1 MHIVVE
7 RVDVLVQRILDEARK
22 AVDVP
27 AIRDFL
33 DRIPGGQAIRTM
45 IGHTTQTP
53 VKFEPLPVVYPP
65 IRVPVAPPVPAT
77 VAMPVQAE
85 PLPVEKTI
93 RRAGKPPAAKPPVP
107 TGTRVRIL
115 TGAFTDWTGPLHW
128 SPAKGV
134 YNVPLTGPAGQRTRT
149 TLSPSRRGTSWEVMT
164 ETAPIR
170 KGTKRK
176 RHEAQS

>member
-1 MHIVVE
+1 MRIVVE
-7 RVDVLVQRILDEARK
+7 RVEVLVRQALDQTRK
-22 AVDVP
+22 AMDVP
-27 AIRDFL
+27 AIQHFL
-33 DRIPGGQAIRTM
+33 ARAPGGQLLRM
-45 IGHTTQTP
+45 LIGPPKPPPVKADPTP
-53 VKFEPLPVVYPP
+53 VTFSPP
-65 IRVPVAPPVPAT
+65 TVPVPGPVTTTVPVPAEPPPT
-77 VAMPVQAE
+77 VKAP
-85 PLPVEKTI
+85 